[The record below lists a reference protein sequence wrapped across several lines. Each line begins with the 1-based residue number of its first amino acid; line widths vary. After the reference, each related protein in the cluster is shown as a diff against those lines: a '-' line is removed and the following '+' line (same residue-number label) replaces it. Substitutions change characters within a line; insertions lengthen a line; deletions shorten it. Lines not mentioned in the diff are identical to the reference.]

1 VAQLIC
7 LLPVKLHRSLPLLL
21 LLLLRR
27 RHLLLLLLLLL
38 RVHLL
43 VCEWH
48 TLLMRSQDLLLDLL
62 PLLEACVTTQPA

>member
-21 LLLLRR
+21 LLLRR
-27 RHLLLLLLLLL
+27 RHLLLLLLL